1 MYLTTI
7 SLGIA
12 LLGLS
17 CFSPENSVESK
28 ATSLQ
33 NQNQMMSNTTFH
45 SFEATDI
52 DGNSFAMSSL
62 KGKKVM
68 VVNVASKCGYTKQYE
83 PLQKLYE
90 TYKDKGFV
98 ILGFPCNQF
107 LGQEPGEESDIK
119 AFCQRNYGVDFPMFS
134 KIDVKGNDQHPIYT
148 WLTQKEQNGV
158 EDSKVSWNFNK
169 YLIDEDGKYVRH
181 LDSGTDPFD
190 AEITAWIEG
199 K

>member
-28 ATSLQ
+28 TTSLQ
-33 NQNQMMSNTTFH
+33 NQNQMTSNTTFH

-52 DGNSFAMSSL
+52 DGKPFAMSSL
-62 KGKKVM
+62 RGKKVM

-90 TYKDKGFV
+90 SYKDQGFV

-107 LGQEPGEESDIK
+107 LGQEPGDESDIK

-134 KIDVKGNDQHPIYT
+134 KIDVKGKDQHPIYA

-169 YLIDEDGKYVRH
+169 YLIDEEGKYVKH
-181 LDSGTDPFD
+181 LDSGTDPLD
-190 AEITAWIEG
+190 PEITAWIQG

>member
-1 MYLTTI
+1 MYVTTI
-7 SLGIA
+7 SLAIA

-17 CFSPENSVESK
+17 CFSPENSAVNK
-28 ATSLQ
+28 VTSFN
-33 NQNQMMSNTTFH
+33 NQEQPMDNATFH

-52 DGNSFAMSSL
+52 DGKPFAMSSL

-90 TYKDKGFV
+90 TYKDQGFV

-107 LGQEPGEESDIK
+107 MGQEPGGESDIK
-119 AFCQRNYGVDFPMFS
+119 AFCQKNYGVDFPMFS
-134 KIDVKGNDQHPIYT
+134 KIDVKGKDQHPIYA

-169 YLIDEDGKYVRH
+169 YLIDEEGNYVRH